1 MNYTPDNWVI
11 VKTPVAYRVL
21 AGWSG
26 GYTTGSRWRVNS
38 GITEYTQDGDYHCF
52 IGASGSVYMCHK
64 NSYSIRM
71 NSIPGLNYL
80 EKLYPG
86 QVEILDERDNWYD
99 MEWKL

>member
-1 MNYTPDNWVI
+1 MTYTPDNWVV

-38 GITEYTQDGDYHCF
+38 GVTEYTQDGDYHCF
-52 IGASGSVYMCHK
+52 MGVTGSVYVCHK
-64 NSYSIRM
+64 DSYCIRM
-71 NSIPGLNYL
+71 NSAPGLSYF

-86 QVEILDERDNWYD
+86 QVEVLDERDNWYD